1 MIPAER
7 RDYPDMDGF
16 TPAIGVAV
24 TLCAMV
30 WAQYLV
36 VAKNR
41 TSNWRLMAFLFWP
54 TVLILYL
61 LPALPSEQPAPVLC
75 SSAA

>member
-1 MIPAER
+1 MAKGMIPAELR
-7 RDYPDMDGF
+7 EYPDMDGI
-16 TPAIGVAV
+16 TLAIGVGA

-30 WAQYLV
+30 WAQYLA

-41 TSNWRLMAFLFWP
+41 TSNWRLLAFLFWP

-61 LPALPSEQPAPVLC
+61 LPALPSESDKGGAR
-75 SSAA
+75 